1 LLKPGW
7 LFSRY
12 RVKIYYVQGIVRL
25 KWRMTVA
32 ALAIAAAGLIT
43 QRAQT
48 QQVSATVGN
57 KATAGNKYVD
67 PARCEPCHT
76 GIANSFRKTGM
87 GRSFHRL
94 EPGNSVED
102 FTPGKPFY
110 HEASDCYFAM
120 IERGGKYYQRRW
132 QKGFDGRETNVDEK
146 QVDFVMGSGN
156 HVRAY
161 LHLTSRNTLQQ
172 LPLGWYAEKGGYWAM
187 SPGFDRPDFP
197 GSTRVVTYEC
207 MFCHNAYPAIPRG
220 HEEVGAR
227 AEFLQPIPL
236 GIDCQ
241 RCHGPGERHIETAAR
256 AGAKV
261 EEIRAAI
268 VNPKRLNSDRELEV
282 CMQCHLETT
291 TAPLPHAIRRLDR
304 GPFSYVPGQPL
315 GDFRLTFDR
324 AEGMGDGFELAYGA
338 YRMRKSQC
346 FLKSDG
352 KFRCTTCH
360 DPHDIPRG
368 EAATVRYNAICQGC
382 HATALERTVASGAHV
397 DAANCVS
404 CHMPKRRTDDAVHVV
419 MTDHFIQRRRPAG
432 DLLADKPEVRESPA
446 AAYRGEVVPYYPAK
460 LAASDQEASLY
471 LALAQI
477 VEWSNLKNGLPRL
490 ESLIE
495 KYRPRR
501 ADYYA
506 DLAEGLSTAGEPAK
520 AMPYF
525 EEAVRHAPGS
535 AIILR
540 KLGSAQMESGQLAK
554 AEATLRRVTALAP
567 DDDGA
572 WGMLGQVLWRENRN
586 AAAKAAFERA
596 INFDAELP
604 QWHDS
609 LGSLLLAEGDGAA
622 AEKEFR
628 EAVRIQPGNAKV
640 QQNLAS
646 VLASRG
652 ALANQ
657 IAEARYHFEQSI
669 RLKPDYAEARL
680 NYARMLALIQE
691 TGEAE
696 KQVQAAIAADA
707 GMAGAH
713 QLLGA
718 LLATRGDLEGAKREL
733 QTAVR
738 LQPDL
743 WRAHFELGVVLGRA
757 RDYAGAEEH
766 LKLAAQG
773 TDPDAKASALQL
785 LQRLGR

>member
-1 LLKPGW
+1 
-7 LFSRY
+7 
-12 RVKIYYVQGIVRL
+12 
-25 KWRMTVA
+25 
-32 ALAIAAAGLIT
+32 
-43 QRAQT
+43 
-48 QQVSATVGN
+48 
-57 KATAGNKYVD
+57 
-67 PARCEPCHT
+67 
-76 GIANSFRKTGM
+76 
-87 GRSFHRL
+87 
-94 EPGNSVED
+94 
-102 FTPGKPFY
+102 
-110 HEASDCYFAM
+110 
-120 IERGGKYYQRRW
+120 
-132 QKGFDGRETNVDEK
+132 
-146 QVDFVMGSGN
+146 
-156 HVRAY
+156 
-161 LHLTSRNTLQQ
+161 
-172 LPLGWYAEKGGYWAM
+172 M

-220 HEEVGAR
+220 HEEVGTR
-227 AEFLQPIPL
+227 AECLQPVPL

-261 EEIRAAI
+261 AEIRTAI
-268 VNPKRLNSDRELEV
+268 VNPKRLNADRELEV

-291 TAPLPHAIRRLDR
+291 TNPLPHAIRRFDR
-304 GPFSYVPGQPL
+304 GPFSYLPGQPL

-338 YRMRKSQC
+338 YRMRQSQC

-368 EAATVRYNAICQGC
+368 EAATIRYNAICRDC
-382 HATALERTVASGAHV
+382 HAAALERTVASGAHSN
-397 DAANCVS
+397 AANCVG

-419 MTDHFIQRRRPAG
+419 MTDHLIQRRQPAV
-432 DLLADKPEVRESPA
+432 DLLADKPEARGSPA

-460 LAASDQEASLY
+460 LAATDREASLY

-477 VEWSNLKNGLPRL
+477 VEWSNLKKGLPRL

-495 KYRPRR
+495 KYRPQR
-501 ADYYA
+501 AQYYA

-525 EEAVRHAPGS
+525 EEAARRAPGS

-554 AEATLRRVTALAP
+554 AETTLRRVIALAP

-572 WGMLGQVLWRENRN
+572 WGMLGQVFWRETRN

-596 INFDAELP
+596 IDFDADLP

-609 LGSLLLAEGDGAA
+609 LGTLLLAEGDGAA

-640 QQNLAS
+640 QANLAS
-646 VLASRG
+646 VLASRS

-657 IAEARYHFEQSI
+657 LANQVAEARYHFEQSI

-691 TGEAE
+691 TAEAE
-696 KQVQAAIAADA
+696 KQVQAALAADA

-713 QLLGA
+713 QLWGA

-743 WRAHFELGVVLGRA
+743 WRAHFELGVVLGRV

-773 TDPDAKASALQL
+773 NDPDAKASALQL